1 MIYKYLISHLTMSVI
16 QTYIF
21 MKKIVRIYIFLFTE
35 SQNKISFDAN
45 FIAAYF
51 FLHIQFSLYILLENK
66 ASNIFTIFIQTYIQN
81 FFLLLDDYAY
91 FPPFSMKFD
100 YFYSLFTENV
110 VIDQLKV
117 GLYPYYLLK
126 QLFKS
131 FVLQSP
137 KYPKMVHP
145 AYSYQGLA
153 CPAYSQSQHDISAA
167 QAGHL
172 SCHLLLY
179 NTKY

>member
-1 MIYKYLISHLTMSVI
+1 MQILLQLISFFIYSFL
-16 QTYIF
+16 YIF
-21 MKKIVRIYIFLFTE
+21 YQKIKLLIFSLFLF
-35 SQNKISFDAN
+35 KP
-45 FIAAYF
+45 
-51 FLHIQFSLYILLENK
+51 
-66 ASNIFTIFIQTYIQN
+66 IFKT

-126 QLFKS
+126 QLFRR

-137 KYPKMVHP
+137 KYPKMVHAASSTSSNIQP
-145 AYSYQGLA
+145 TVTRVLLVLLIASLSMTFQQHKQG
-153 CPAYSQSQHDISAA
+153 I
-167 QAGHL
+167 
-172 SCHLLLY
+172 CHAIFY
-179 NTKY
+179 YIIPNINVRK